1 MTAVAGAPPLLSA
14 RGLRLAFGG
23 VKAADGIDLDV
34 LPGEFLAI
42 IGPNGAGK
50 TTFINMTTGYLRPQ
64 AGTIEYEG
72 QAILGLAP
80 RAIVRRGIGRSF
92 QLPQLFAEHTVLE
105 NAALAIAARAG
116 IWSPLV
122 PLLRPGYRAGGDG
135 AAGALRP
142 GRAWRRRGPTR

>member
-50 TTFINMTTGYLRPQ
+50 TTFINMTTGYLARRP
-64 AGTIEYEG
+64 APSSTR
-72 QAILGLAP
+72 ARRSLGLAP

-92 QLPQLFAEHTVLE
+92 QLPQLFTEHTVLE

-116 IWSPLV
+116 IWSPL
-122 PLLRPGYRAGGDG
+122 RPAAPARLPRRRRWSCWRAS
-135 AAGALRP
+135 AW
-142 GRAWRRRGPTR
+142 RAWRRRGPTR